1 MTENSYSDDSTEAAR
16 TAALHGLTINNLAAD
31 RDWWKE
37 KYRILKKILMRNGI
51 EVIEDEHGNLDIKAM
66 RANGAIPAERG

>member
-1 MTENSYSDDSTEAAR
+1 MTENNDPIERHHDAR
-16 TAALHGLTINNLAAD
+16 TAALQSLTLNNLAAD

-37 KYRILKKILMRNGI
+37 KCRVLKKILKRNGI

-66 RANGAIPAERG
+66 RANGAIPAAKG